1 VSIKAHVEEGFGVG
15 KVHRGNQHLR
25 VMVEQ
30 YRLGGEVSD
39 SQCEMKVDDDDNQW
53 YNNYDC
59 QEYDAFQIQLLHLLL
74 FGGT

>member
-1 VSIKAHVEEGFGVG
+1 
-15 KVHRGNQHLR
+15 
-25 VMVEQ
+25 MVEQ